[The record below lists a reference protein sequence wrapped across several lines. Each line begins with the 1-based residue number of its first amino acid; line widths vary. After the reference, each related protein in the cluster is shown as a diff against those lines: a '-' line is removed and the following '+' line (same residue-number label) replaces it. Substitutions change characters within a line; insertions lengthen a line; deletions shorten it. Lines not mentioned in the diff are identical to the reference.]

1 MCKIDLSVMSLARK
15 IALTSA
21 GIIYI
26 LAILGNAR
34 HGFVEILSVTLA
46 FSALVAIIF
55 IWTK

>member
-1 MCKIDLSVMSLARK
+1 MCKIDLGAISIARK
-15 IALTSA
+15 IALTIA
-21 GIIYI
+21 GVVYI

-55 IWTK
+55 LWAK

>member
-1 MCKIDLSVMSLARK
+1 MCKIDFSVMSLARK
-15 IALTSA
+15 IALTIA
-21 GIIYI
+21 GLVYI

-46 FSALVAIIF
+46 FGALIAIIL

>member
-1 MCKIDLSVMSLARK
+1 MCKIDFGGMSLARK
-15 IALTSA
+15 IALSIA

-46 FSALVAIIF
+46 FSALLAILFVWI
-55 IWTK
+55 K

>member
-1 MCKIDLSVMSLARK
+1 MSNINLNGMSFVRK
-15 IALTSA
+15 IALTIA

-46 FSALVAIIF
+46 FSALIAIIF

>member
-1 MCKIDLSVMSLARK
+1 MCKIDFTTMTISRK
-15 IALTSA
+15 IALTIA

-46 FSALVAIIF
+46 FSVLTAIIF